1 MYARVFSLLPTKGEP
16 LHHIGVDS
24 TSLRELLLAAHKE
37 DQVMVQKIRKWDE
50 ATLWLNSCDVAR
62 VECGKRRKFEHSF
75 STDGYGISVRTS
87 LEQQQQ
93 TPHHTTEEVSEK
105 ATTTTKHT
113 QKAQSSGTHN
123 DLTIAEAAATSNISC
138 PRSSHSH
145 NTPLSSSIAIGIDP
159 GNTFLF
165 VASDGTKQRVVQA
178 SKKEY
183 RHSSKMTQ
191 QKQWCAKKLAKEYTP
206 NDGSGKKGEEEEEAH
221 IQYNLRLN
229 MPSCKTVDSLQIL
242 EHAKYIGKH
251 GHRMLKCTR
260 DMAFRKFRKF

>member
-87 LEQQQQ
+87 LGQQQ

-105 ATTTTKHT
+105 EKATTTTKHT
-113 QKAQSSGTHN
+113 QKAQT
-123 DLTIAEAAATSNISC
+123 
-138 PRSSHSH
+138 
-145 NTPLSSSIAIGIDP
+145 
-159 GNTFLF
+159 
-165 VASDGTKQRVVQA
+165 
-178 SKKEY
+178 
-183 RHSSKMTQ
+183 
-191 QKQWCAKKLAKEYTP
+191 
-206 NDGSGKKGEEEEEAH
+206 
-221 IQYNLRLN
+221 
-229 MPSCKTVDSLQIL
+229 
-242 EHAKYIGKH
+242 
-251 GHRMLKCTR
+251 
-260 DMAFRKFRKF
+260 